1 MNNKIKKNDYQIV
14 VKNLWKVFGD
24 DPLASLSEEYL
35 LKSRSEIQSEIGQ
48 LIALRNISFNVKRGE
63 TFVVMGLSG
72 SGKSTLVRCLIRL
85 IEKTSGNISVDGE
98 DINSFDDKNL
108 MDFRRNKVSMVFQN
122 FGLLPHRN
130 VIDNA
135 CYGLEIKGIPK
146 KERHKIAK
154 KMISLVGLDGWEY
167 SKVSELSGGMQQ
179 RVGLARALAV
189 EPEILLLDE
198 PFSGLDPLIRRQMR
212 SELVDLQKKLKKTM
226 VFITHDLDEAVRV
239 GHRIA
244 IMRDGA
250 VVQIGTPEEIVVN
263 PADEYVADFVKGIS
277 RLKVVQAKTIMQSI
291 KDYENK
297 FEPLSDDNEIVD
309 ENDVLSKLIETSI
322 SKDKPIIVSN
332 KNKQKGNRFER
343 EVVKMCEQADIPAK
357 RSWGSDGRSLGM
369 HEEVDVLIDSDIR
382 VQAKVRKKIAT
393 WLQPSN
399 EVDLQ
404 VVKQDRGEVMV
415 VMRFD
420 DWLADY
426 RRLLELEKRL

>member
-14 VKNLWKVFGD
+14 VKDLWKVFGD

-35 LKSRSEIQSEIGQ
+35 LKSRSEIQAETGQ

-146 KERHKIAK
+146 RERYKIAK
-154 KMISLVGLDGWEY
+154 EMISLVGLDGWEY

-226 VFITHDLDEAVRV
+226 VFITHDLDEAIAI
-239 GHRIA
+239 GDTIA
-244 IMRDGA
+244 IMRDGEIIQMGA
-250 VVQIGTPEEIVVN
+250 PEEIILN
-263 PADEYVADFVKGIS
+263 PVDKFVAEFTEDVSKENILSTLSISVKPDLIWNFSSGFSELKNRMTNLEIMHVAFVDDEAYSLGVLMRSDIEQCESMEDIKLMLKKSPHSIS
-277 RLKVVQAKTIMQSI
+277 SKSSLKSAIASLAVSETPI
-291 KDYENK
+291 
-297 FEPLSDDNEIVD
+297 PIVD
-309 ENDVLSKLIETSI
+309 S
-322 SKDKPIIVSN
+322 
-332 KNKQKGNRFER
+332 R
-343 EVVKMCEQADIPAK
+343 EKFVGVATQSSTLKALKKYQT
-357 RSWGSDGRSLGM
+357 
-369 HEEVDVLIDSDIR
+369 EEI
-382 VQAKVRKKIAT
+382 T
-393 WLQPSN
+393 
-399 EVDLQ
+399 
-404 VVKQDRGEVMV
+404 
-415 VMRFD
+415 
-420 DWLADY
+420 
-426 RRLLELEKRL
+426 

>member
-1 MNNKIKKNDYQIV
+1 MNNKIKKNDYHII

-35 LKSRSEIQSEIGQ
+35 LKSRSEIQAETGQ

-135 CYGLEIKGIPK
+135 CYGLEIKGIPI
-146 KERHKIAK
+146 KERQKIAK
-154 KMISLVGLDGWEY
+154 EMISLVGLDGWEY

-226 VFITHDLDEAVRV
+226 VFITHDLDEAITI
-239 GHRIA
+239 GDTIA
-244 IMRDGA
+244 IMRDGEII
-250 VVQIGTPEEIVVN
+250 QMGTPEEIILN
-263 PADEYVADFVKGIS
+263 PVDKFVAEFTEDVSKENILSTLSISVKPDLIWKFSSGFSELKNRMSNLEIMHVAFVDNEAYSLGVLMRSDIEQCESMEDIKLILKKSPSSIS
-277 RLKVVQAKTIMQSI
+277 STSSLKSAIASLAVSETPIPIVDSREKFVGVATQSSILKVI
-291 KDYENK
+291 KKYQTE
-297 FEPLSDDNEIVD
+297 EI
-309 ENDVLSKLIETSI
+309 
-322 SKDKPIIVSN
+322 
-332 KNKQKGNRFER
+332 
-343 EVVKMCEQADIPAK
+343 A
-357 RSWGSDGRSLGM
+357 
-369 HEEVDVLIDSDIR
+369 
-382 VQAKVRKKIAT
+382 
-393 WLQPSN
+393 
-399 EVDLQ
+399 
-404 VVKQDRGEVMV
+404 
-415 VMRFD
+415 
-420 DWLADY
+420 
-426 RRLLELEKRL
+426 

>member
-14 VKNLWKVFGD
+14 VKDLWKVFGD

-35 LKSRSEIQSEIGQ
+35 LKSRSEIQAETGQ

-146 KERHKIAK
+146 RERYKIAK
-154 KMISLVGLDGWEY
+154 EMISLVGLDGWEY

-226 VFITHDLDEAVRV
+226 VFITHDLDEAIAI
-239 GHRIA
+239 GDTIA
-244 IMRDGA
+244 IMRDGEII
-250 VVQIGTPEEIVVN
+250 QMGSPEEIILN
-263 PADEYVADFVKGIS
+263 PVDKFVAEFTEDVSKENILSTLSISVKPDLIWNFSSGFSELKNRMTNLEIMHVAFVDDEAYSLGVLMRSDIEQCESMEDIKLMLKKSPHSIS
-277 RLKVVQAKTIMQSI
+277 SKSSLKSAIASLAVSETPI
-291 KDYENK
+291 
-297 FEPLSDDNEIVD
+297 PIVD
-309 ENDVLSKLIETSI
+309 S
-322 SKDKPIIVSN
+322 
-332 KNKQKGNRFER
+332 R
-343 EVVKMCEQADIPAK
+343 EKFVGVATQSSTLKALKKYQT
-357 RSWGSDGRSLGM
+357 
-369 HEEVDVLIDSDIR
+369 EEI
-382 VQAKVRKKIAT
+382 T
-393 WLQPSN
+393 
-399 EVDLQ
+399 
-404 VVKQDRGEVMV
+404 
-415 VMRFD
+415 
-420 DWLADY
+420 
-426 RRLLELEKRL
+426 